1 MADQG
6 RNYLDQISHASS
18 WLSQIFRALA
28 ICFASVYTH
37 FGPPPEEKCSVL
49 YLIYLPDDLIVKTPL
64 GAPNLEPSTFLQKNT
79 QGKCKSL

>member
-1 MADQG
+1 MADQD

-37 FGPPPEEKCSVL
+37 FGGGRPPKKNVQFYICSLKVL
-49 YLIYLPDDLIVKTPL
+49 ISSSRIRKASFEAILY
-64 GAPNLEPSTFLQKNT
+64 QKFS
-79 QGKCKSL
+79 KII